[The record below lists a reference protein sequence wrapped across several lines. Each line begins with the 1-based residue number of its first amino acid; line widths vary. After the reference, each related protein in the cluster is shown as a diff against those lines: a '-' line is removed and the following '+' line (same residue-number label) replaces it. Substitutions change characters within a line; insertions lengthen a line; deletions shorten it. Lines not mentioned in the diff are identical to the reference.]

1 MSILFFLGGRHDKKK
16 WGKVLAETGSN
27 LKGSED
33 EKTLAKVTDQMITE
47 DCRIIRECAQ
57 VLMNSQDPEQK
68 KKSRLVMF
76 SRHARL
82 TKLEPYADKQHKQL
96 ISKIKQLVVKARQ
109 Y

>member
-1 MSILFFLGGRHDKKK
+1 MSILFFLGGRHDRKK
-16 WGKVLAETGSN
+16 WGKVLAEAGGN
-27 LKGSED
+27 VKGNED
-33 EKTLAKVTDQMITE
+33 SKTLAQVTDRLITE
-47 DCRIIRECAQ
+47 DCRVIRESAQ
-57 VLMNSQDPEQK
+57 LLMESDDPEQR

-82 TKLEPYADKQHKQL
+82 TKLEPYADKKHRKL